1 MGLLEMYSG
10 DERHMAGDGLDLWL
24 EGKGDGRE
32 NGRTVVSFT
41 GI

>member
-10 DERHMAGDGLDLWL
+10 DERPMAGDGLDLWH
-24 EGKGDGRE
+24 EGKGGGRE
-32 NGRTVVSFT
+32 NGRTVASFT